1 MSGPSSDSFV
11 NMEAGQST
19 PAPKAP
25 VYHVGETLAL
35 IEVASIL
42 IIGITSYTIG
52 LDFDFEASKLNYSL
66 AVGVVSLLACLAT
79 RAASLGDNPI
89 LPKFM
94 TLWWL
99 AGTGFMTFYG
109 PYNNACT
116 G

>member
-11 NMEAGQST
+11 NMETGQST

-42 IIGITSYTIG
+42 IIGTTSYTIG